1 LLVTGTSH
9 GLRKAERFAH
19 SAGLARPKGDV
30 EVGKNAPRPQRST
43 DDKGEKTSW

>member
-1 LLVTGTSH
+1 LHIPNASN

-30 EVGKNAPRPQRST
+30 EVGKNAPRPT
-43 DDKGEKTSW
+43 TKFV